1 MFNIDRSGNITVNR
15 GDTFIIPLFI
25 DVSKDIFHS
34 IRLPF
39 LDEYKLFFYVV
50 EPNTSFKKA
59 LIKQTYTKEDV
70 NKNGDI
76 EIKFIH
82 DDTCWIAPGTYYYE
96 VKVFLPLDKED
107 ENIDDDAL
115 VTIVPRRKFIIL

>member
-1 MFNIDRSGNITVNR
+1 MYLSLLKIKNFRCFDGNEHIIIFNKGLNVLVGENDSGKSTIMDAIKIALGTTDMNWYRISQE
-15 GDTFIIPLFI
+15 D
-25 DVSKDIFHS
+25 
-34 IRLPF
+34 
-39 LDEYKLFFYVV
+39 FY
-50 EPNTSFKKA
+50 
-59 LIKQTYTKEDV
+59 KEDV